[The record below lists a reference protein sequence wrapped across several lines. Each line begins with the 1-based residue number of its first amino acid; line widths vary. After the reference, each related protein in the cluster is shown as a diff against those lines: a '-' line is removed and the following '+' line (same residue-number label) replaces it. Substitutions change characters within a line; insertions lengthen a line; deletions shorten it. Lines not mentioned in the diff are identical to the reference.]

1 VRREGAPRAL
11 CAGRRRLVHV
21 RLQLAVRPGVVEVAG
36 GLHIL
41 DERRARVAEHGVA
54 HHGAPACGTPRG
66 SPSGPRRARISSQRR
81 AVRPASKQPAIDA
94 PWPRTAGS
102 AASSTAQLSPACNP
116 ARALRVEPLR
126 AMASV
131 RPRCGAALLRSGTA
145 CSPKHLA
152 TRHAP
157 GHRAPQQSSAERI
170 RACRRPSSRLPAA
183 GCPSPVLQLATSG
196 SDPLWYRC
204 RSLRVGSL
212 AAPRQPHPLGS
223 QCFATRFAESS
234 RSAGIPN
241 A

>member
-1 VRREGAPRAL
+1 LVRRAKPAKSRDRRCTAGRPSARATRGGHTLGRLSPGARPSRGVRREGAPRAL

-21 RLQLAVRPGVVEVAG
+21 RLQLAVWPGVVEVAG

-126 AMASV
+126 AMTPM
-131 RPRCGAALLRSGTA
+131 RPRCGAASCAAAQHAHPNTLQLGTPLVTVLLS
-145 CSPKHLA
+145 SPLLK
-152 TRHAP
+152 
-157 GHRAPQQSSAERI
+157 GSV
-170 RACRRPSSRLPAA
+170 PAA
-183 GCPSPVLQLATSG
+183 GPPLASLQQ
-196 SDPLWYRC
+196 
-204 RSLRVGSL
+204 
-212 AAPRQPHPLGS
+212 AAPAL
-223 QCFATRFAESS
+223 
-234 RSAGIPN
+234 
-241 A
+241 